1 MTEGHVVIQGDKICS
16 LIEQPEASIKFFK
29 EAQAAYAAGNGVTY
43 NLENTV
49 EITETFAAFLIS
61 QIKDRN
67 INQGH
72 LAKVTFPKNAECDKK
87 LKKLGIFKKIGNSSE
102 EVELDSIPVQKL
114 SNLQVANDIA
124 KEIVKKSALV
134 LYKEEKR
141 IKELYAILIEIMA
154 NTNNHAATGKKGK
167 YPWWLFTFYDAD
179 RDVIKFFFLDHGIGL
194 FESLPVKQF
203 MIRNPQPIFSRAGTA
218 NTYHRGLQL
227 NEIFSNLAAGKIKS
241 STGIPMRGRGL
252 PLVVSLAKTDNFNRF
267 VIISNDAFIDVIAE
281 EVSTMN
287 EFFSG
292 TLFYFELKRATS

>member
-1 MTEGHVVIQGDKICS
+1 MADGHVVVQADEVCS
-16 LIEQPEASIKFFK
+16 LIEQPEESIKFFK
-29 EAQAAYAAGNGVTY
+29 TAEAAYADGNGVTY

-49 EITETFAAFLIS
+49 EITETFTAFLIS

-67 INQGH
+67 INQGR
-72 LAKVTFPKNAECDKK
+72 LSKVTFPENAECSKK
-87 LKKLGIFKKIGNSSE
+87 LKKLGIFKKVGSSSE

-124 KEIVKKSALV
+124 KELVKTSAFI
-134 LYKEEKR
+134 LYGEEKR

-154 NTNNHAATGKKGK
+154 NTNNHAAADKKAK
-167 YPWWLFTFYDAD
+167 YPWWLFTFYDED
-179 RDVIKFFFLDHGIGL
+179 RDVIKFFFLDHGIGI

-203 MIRNPQPIFSRAGTA
+203 MIRNPQPIFSNVGTA
-218 NTYHRGLQL
+218 NTYRRGLQL
-227 NEIFSNLAAGKIKS
+227 SEIFSNLTAGKIKS
-241 STGIPMRGRGL
+241 STGKPMRGRGL
-252 PLVVSLAKTDNFNRF
+252 PLVASLAKTDNFNQF
-267 VIISNDAFIDVIAE
+267 VIISNDAYIDVIAE